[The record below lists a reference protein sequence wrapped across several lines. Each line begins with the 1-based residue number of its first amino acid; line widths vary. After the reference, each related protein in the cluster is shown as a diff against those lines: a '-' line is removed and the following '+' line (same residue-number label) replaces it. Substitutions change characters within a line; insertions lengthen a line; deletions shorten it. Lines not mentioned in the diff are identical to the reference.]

1 MSGKIEHIPN
11 LPNEIV
17 EAINRGKLAVFIG
30 AGVSRLVGCLGWDEL
45 GTKLAE
51 RCFSDGVINYREK
64 ETLVGMK
71 DTRKVLTICHSLLEK
86 KGQQGVFFEEMEKSL
101 KNNAEVLAPNI
112 YDDIYRLHGLF
123 VTTNIDRHFHRMFN
137 EPNIIYKVENLNK
150 ENIDRTNL
158 YHLHGCISEHTTVVF
173 TLRSYFQRY
182 RGEQSFREFLQ
193 KIIQNYTILFLG
205 YGLAEFELLEYLFH
219 QFGKSDMKVLSHFML
234 MGFNSGEER
243 ILEFEQTYYGQM
255 GIRVLAY
262 RKDERG
268 YNQLEEVLKEWGK
281 KIGQVSNY
289 LSTTF
294 DDIDRLIEDGP

>member
-11 LPNEIV
+11 LPDEIV

-71 DTRKVLTICHSLLEK
+71 DSRKVLTICHSLLEE
-86 KGQQGVFFEEMEKSL
+86 KGQQGVFFEEMAKSL
-101 KNNAEVLAPNI
+101 KNNGEVSVPNI

-123 VTTNIDRHFHRMFN
+123 VTTNVDQHFHRNFCP
-137 EPNIIYKVENLNK
+137 PNIVFKVEDLK
-150 ENIDRTNL
+150 KDNIERVNL
-158 YHLHGCISEHTTVVF
+158 YHLHGCISEHATVVF
-173 TLRSYFQRY
+173 TLRSYFKRY
-182 RGEQSFREFLQ
+182 RETSSFTEFLQ
-193 KIIQNYTILFLG
+193 AIIRDYTILFLG
-205 YGLAEFELLEYLFH
+205 YGLAEFELLEYLF
-219 QFGKSDMKVLSHFML
+219 QFAKSDTQVLNHFML
-234 MGFNSGEER
+234 MGFNSGEEG
-243 ILEFEQTYYGQM
+243 ILEFEQKYYGQM
-255 GIRVLAY
+255 GIKVLAY

-268 YNQLEEVLKEWGK
+268 YKQLAEVLKEWGK

-289 LSTTF
+289 LPTTF
-294 DDIDRLIEDGP
+294 EEIDRLIEDGP